1 MENQKKEYR
10 KGQLIL
16 DELESLYCIKIPFD
30 VIFLCYDWRKNMKAK
45 SFVIKI
51 NKYVLITILY
61 LIFGFRN
68 IESFA
73 ILTVIVVSS
82 LLFGN
87 DDPKSDVYG
96 GDSNC
101 GHHDCGHH
109 GDGCDH

>member
-1 MENQKKEYR
+1 
-10 KGQLIL
+10 
-16 DELESLYCIKIPFD
+16 
-30 VIFLCYDWRKNMKAK
+30 MKATN
-45 SFVIKI
+45 FVIKI

-68 IESFA
+68 IESFL

-82 LLFGN
+82 LIFGS

-96 GDSNC
+96 GDSDC
-101 GHHDCGHH
+101 GHHNCGHH

>member
-1 MENQKKEYR
+1 
-10 KGQLIL
+10 
-16 DELESLYCIKIPFD
+16 
-30 VIFLCYDWRKNMKAK
+30 MKATN
-45 SFVIKI
+45 FVIKI

-68 IESFA
+68 IESFL

-82 LLFGN
+82 LIFGS

-96 GDSNC
+96 GDSE
-101 GHHDCGHH
+101 CGHH

>member
-1 MENQKKEYR
+1 VENKKGIQK
-10 KGQLIL
+10 GSVIL
-16 DELESLYCIKIPFD
+16 DELESLYGNKKPFY
-30 VIFLCYDWRKNMKAK
+30 VIFLCSDWRKNMKAK

-61 LIFGFRN
+61 LIYGFRN

-82 LLFGN
+82 LIFGS

-109 GDGCDH
+109 GDGCD